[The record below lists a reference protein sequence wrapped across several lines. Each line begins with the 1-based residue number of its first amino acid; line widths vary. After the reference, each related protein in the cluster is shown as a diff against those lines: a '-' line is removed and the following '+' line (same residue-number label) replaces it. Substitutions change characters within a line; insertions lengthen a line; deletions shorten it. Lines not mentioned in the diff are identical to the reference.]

1 MKLIIGLGN
10 PGERYQGSRHNMG
23 FEVIDRL
30 GDKLRMQRAKTR
42 KNALVSEGV
51 YRGERLALC
60 KPLTYMNCSGE
71 AVRDLCHWYKV
82 EPEDALIISD
92 DVDLPVGT
100 IRLRPH
106 GGAGTHNGWRSIIQ
120 ETGSDRFPRIRIGVG
135 SPPPEWDLANWVLAG
150 FQSPEEKKIIEDA
163 LNRACDAALEFL
175 GSGIEKAMNVYNRTN
190 EPTAKTDTKT

>member
-30 GDKLRMQRAKTR
+30 GDKLCMQRAKTR

-92 DVDLPVGT
+92 DVDLPVGI

-163 LNRACDAALEFL
+163 LNRACDAAIEFL
-175 GSGIEKAMNVYNRTN
+175 DSGIEKAMNLYNRTN
-190 EPTAKTDTKT
+190 EPTAKTDTKA

>member
-175 GSGIEKAMNVYNRTN
+175 GSGIEKAMNVHNRTN

>member
-23 FEVIDRL
+23 FEVIDCL
-30 GDKLRMQRAKTR
+30 GDKLHMQRAKTR

-60 KPLTYMNCSGE
+60 KPLTYMNLSGE
-71 AVRDLCHWYKV
+71 AVRDLCRWYKV

-100 IRLRPH
+100 IRLRPY

-120 ETGSDRFPRIRIGVG
+120 ETGSNRFPRIRVGVG

-163 LNRACDAALEFL
+163 LNRACDAAIEFL
-175 GSGIEKAMNVYNRTN
+175 DSGIEKAMNLYNRAN
-190 EPTAKTDTKT
+190 EPTAKTDTKA